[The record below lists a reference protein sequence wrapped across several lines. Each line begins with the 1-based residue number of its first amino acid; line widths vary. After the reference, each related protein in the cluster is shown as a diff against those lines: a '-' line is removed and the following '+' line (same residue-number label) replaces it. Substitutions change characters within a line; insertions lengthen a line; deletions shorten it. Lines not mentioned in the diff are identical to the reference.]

1 MSSPI
6 SVGSPDYNPS
16 TSPSLPFSPLT
27 PPAAA
32 APDAAAA
39 AATTTTTSTATA
51 TANPTIRNTN
61 PRNPPAARSHSSSSS
76 SSSPAP
82 SAGSSNNNYD
92 DPDGLQAA
100 INAAPNVLQIH
111 VYSLVRQVDELRE
124 RTEIAEWG
132 RAERAAMAREQ
143 KWDIRVLERDA
154 ERLRAERDLWGQEA
168 DRLREEGNAHKA
180 SHICRLKK
188 AYRNE
193 AAQRRKEE
201 RRLAAPTAPTSPA
214 TTTGLDAAAAA
225 TRGRVTKPK
234 TKTRVVTAASGRPK
248 RSLCVSLYRK

>member
-1 MSSPI
+1 MLVSTLFLSLSPFL
-6 SVGSPDYNPS
+6 SHSRFF
-16 TSPSLPFSPLT
+16 PSLFPFPLSLPSPPPLLLSLLPLPLPHPHPLT
-27 PPAAA
+27 TPQPP
-32 APDAAAA
+32 
-39 AATTTTTSTATA
+39 TT
-51 TANPTIRNTN
+51 
-61 PRNPPAARSHSSSSS
+61 
-76 SSSPAP
+76 
-82 SAGSSNNNYD
+82 D
-92 DPDGLQAA
+92 
-100 INAAPNVLQIH
+100 
-111 VYSLVRQVDELRE
+111 
-124 RTEIAEWG
+124 
-132 RAERAAMAREQ
+132 
-143 KWDIRVLERDA
+143 
-154 ERLRAERDLWGQEA
+154 
-168 DRLREEGNAHKA
+168 KA